1 MEENM
6 AEQKNIGFIGLG
18 NMGFP
23 MAENLIRAGY
33 DLVVWN
39 RTAEKAHALKG
50 ARPAHSPREAASA
63 GMAITMLADDAA
75 LETAC
80 FGDDGLIAGLG
91 PGGVHVSMST
101 ISVELSK
108 RLAAAHAE
116 AGQNFAA
123 APVMGRPD
131 AAASAALRILL
142 AGPAAAK
149 EQARP
154 VLECLGSRIFDWGEE
169 AFKGNAAK
177 LGMNFML
184 AAMLESLAQAQS
196 FAEHC
201 GIEPKAFM
209 EIVNAFFQSPPYEN
223 YGRLMT
229 EKNFAPGFRMRLG
242 LKDIGLAL
250 NAAREAGARLPLGEL
265 AAKDFQVAI
274 DTGRG
279 DDDWAALIE
288 LYRKKTT

>member
-1 MEENM
+1 MGESRS
-6 AEQKNIGFIGLG
+6 IGFIGLG

-23 MAENLIRAGY
+23 MAENLVRAGHN
-33 DLVVWN
+33 LIVWN
-39 RTAEKAHALKG
+39 RTAEKAGLLRG
-50 ARPAHSPREAASA
+50 AKPARYPRDTGAA
-63 GMAITMLADDAA
+63 GLVITMLADDAA
-75 LETAC
+75 LEAAC
-80 FGDDGLIAGLG
+80 FGENGLIAGLG
-91 PGGVHVSMST
+91 NGIHVSMST

-116 AGQNFAA
+116 AGQAFAA

-131 AAASAALRILL
+131 AAAAASLRILL

-196 FAEHC
+196 FAERY

-209 EIVNAFFQSPPYEN
+209 EIVDAFFQSPPYRN
-223 YGRLMT
+223 YGNLMT
-229 EKNFAPGFRMRLG
+229 EKNFRPGFRMRLG
-242 LKDIGLAL
+242 LKDIGLAIQ
-250 NAAREAGARLPLGEL
+250 AARSAGARLPLAEL
-265 AAKDFQVAI
+265 AAGDFRAAI
-274 DTGRG
+274 DAGRG
-279 DDDWAALIE
+279 DEDWTALIE
-288 LYRKKTT
+288 LYREQEP